1 MFEGKFKEEVRT
13 VNVRLTR
20 TIKMNRKE
28 IPQILSKGK
37 KIKQTHNRMCKE

>member
-1 MFEGKFKEEVRT
+1 MFEGEFKEEVRT

-28 IPQILSKGK
+28 IPQILNKGK
-37 KIKQTHNRMCKE
+37 KIHTRT